1 MSIELQLR
9 YQKPDPYG
17 NEIFIVSNK
26 YDNEKESYEKLKKL
40 EAKLQEMNVGSFL
53 PVYHN
58 SELGYCTI
66 RFKFYK
72 GQKLVERNIYS
83 IKFVVKKSE
92 RDDSVYINCFVNN
105 IKMYKK
111 AEPQNVGE
119 ILDLGCLI

>member
-1 MSIELQLR
+1 
-9 YQKPDPYG
+9 
-17 NEIFIVSNK
+17 VSNK
-26 YDNEKESYEKLKKL
+26 FNEEKESYQKLKKL
-40 EAKLQEMNVGSFL
+40 EEKLQEMGVGSFL

-72 GQKLVERNIYS
+72 GVKLVERNVYTV
-83 IKFVVKKSE
+83 KFVVKKSE
-92 RDDSVYINCFVNN
+92 RDDSVYINCFINT

-111 AEPQNVGE
+111 AKPQDVGE